1 MARWYYDIRCSI
13 CGRFCKPAD
22 DGVMHGSSYDWDP
35 PDPEYFCKN
44 CFNDLIAKAKDQPEK
59 IPISCWWIKPQY
71 VSVAKAIM
79 RHRRKHH

>member
-1 MARWYYDIRCSI
+1 MILDVVPVVVFANQQ
-13 CGRFCKPAD
+13 
-22 DGVMHGSSYDWDP
+22 M
-35 PDPEYFCKN
+35 YFCKN

-59 IPISCWWIKPQY
+59 IPIRCWWIKPQY